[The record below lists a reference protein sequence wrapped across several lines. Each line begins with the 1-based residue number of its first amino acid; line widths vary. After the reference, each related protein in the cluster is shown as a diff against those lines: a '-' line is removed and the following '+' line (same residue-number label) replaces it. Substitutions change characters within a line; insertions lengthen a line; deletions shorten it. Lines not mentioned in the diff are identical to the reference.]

1 MATQH
6 LDDVTQGKV
15 WTIAEAKARLSEILR
30 LVESE
35 GPQRIGVRKS
45 FVIISERDASLFE
58 FPEERMPMGQYLL
71 EQMPRGTYDNVPRD
85 RESNRPIP
93 YADWTREQWAEFD
106 ASDPGGP

>member
-30 LVESE
+30 LAESE

-45 FVIISERDASLFE
+45 FVIVPESESEQREVS
-58 FPEERMPMGQYLL
+58 EERMPMGRYLL
-71 EQMPRGTYDNVPRD
+71 ERMPRDIYSDGPYERGS
-85 RESNRPIP
+85 ERPTP
-93 YADWTREQWAEFD
+93 FVDYATDEEWTDEED
-106 ASDPGGP
+106 VK